1 MRVVFSEIANKTFNE
16 NLDFLKIFWTE
27 KEMNVFVDDAET
39 IIKSLKEGNF
49 NIYKIEDKNI
59 RSVLIGKRHVKMYFR
74 KENEELIR
82 ILLFFEMRQ
91 DPQKIIELLK

>member
-1 MRVVFSEIANKTFNE
+1 
-16 NLDFLKIFWTE
+16 
-27 KEMNVFVDDAET
+27 MNVFVDDAET
-39 IIKSLKEGNF
+39 IISSLKEGNF
-49 NIYKIEDKNI
+49 NIYKTEDKNI

-91 DPQKIIELLK
+91 DPQKIIELL

>member
-1 MRVVFSEIANKTFNE
+1 MRIVFSKIADKTFDE
-16 NLDFLKIFWTE
+16 NLNFLKRFWTE
-27 KEMNVFVDDAET
+27 KEMNVFIDDAET

-82 ILLFFEMRQ
+82 VLLFFEMRQ
-91 DPQKIIELLK
+91 DPQKIIDLLK

>member
-1 MRVVFSEIANKTFNE
+1 MRVVFSEIADKTFNE

-59 RSVLIGKRHVKMYFR
+59 RSVLIGKRHVKMYF
-74 KENEELIR
+74 KKKTKN
-82 ILLFFEMRQ
+82 
-91 DPQKIIELLK
+91 